1 MAFGIDRMTY
11 TIGVDLG
18 TSSVKVALLRS
29 DGVVVA
35 KASRPVVLHRPQQGQ
50 AEQDPW
56 AYLETAEACIAA
68 VVAEAKVAPVDV
80 AVIGIDGQ
88 MGGALPVDASLAP
101 LTPWYPSALDLRY
114 RPYQKRLDA
123 RVPRRVVVERSG
135 ADPILAPWILRW
147 SERLPTWSQ
156 TRMVTLLGSWLAG
169 QWAGATVDDLTI
181 DASYLTWTGLADTK
195 RRQWSDELLHAV
207 GVTRDE
213 LPRIEEAHAIVGG
226 LTREAAD
233 RCGLVQGTPIV
244 NGTGDQVAGFIGA
257 GCTRVGQGIDV
268 TGTFPVFAVAV
279 DRYLPDPDVGMLRPI
294 AGPGSLWYVMTFI
307 AGGGL
312 TWAWLD
318 EHMAGSNEESDLLGV
333 RPGCDGVTALPH
345 FQGRGCPD
353 EPEQRGAFVGMSWH
367 HTSAHLRRA
376 VLEAFGYE
384 HALALQRMRELAPG
398 LDVVAVTA
406 IGGQGTATASNRI
419 KASITG
425 LPYLPAPGDAG
436 FAAARGAA
444 VLAAFGVGAI
454 PSIDAMVAVDH
465 AAECERPVPAW
476 RAPYRRGLERYLA
489 TMEALRPVFRSSAD
503 DCTPTGG

>member
-1 MAFGIDRMTY
+1 MTY

-18 TSSVKVALLRS
+18 TSAVKVALLRS
-29 DGVVVA
+29 DGAVSA
-35 KASRPVVLHRPQQGQ
+35 TANRPVALHRPEKGQ

-56 AYLETAEACIAA
+56 AYLEAAEACIAA
-68 VVAEAKVAPVDV
+68 VVAEAEVAPSDV
-80 AVIGIDGQ
+80 AAIGIDGQ
-88 MGGALPVDASLAP
+88 MGGALPVDASLTP

-114 RPYQKRLDA
+114 RPYQKLLDA
-123 RVPRRVVVERSG
+123 RVPRRMVVERSG

-147 SERLPTWSQ
+147 TEQLPTWSDV
-156 TRMVTLLGSWLAG
+156 RMVTLLGSWLAG
-169 QWAGATVDDLTI
+169 QWAGATGDDVTI

-195 RRQWSDELLHAV
+195 RREWSDELIHAV
-207 GVTRDE
+207 GIAQE
-213 LPRIEEAHAIVGG
+213 KLPRIEEAHAIVGG

-233 RCGLVQGTPIV
+233 RCGLVDGTPII
-244 NGTGDQVAGFIGA
+244 NGTGDQVAGFVGA

-268 TGTFPVFAVAV
+268 TGTFPVFGVAV

-318 EHMAGSNEESDLLGV
+318 EHIEGSNDESDLLGV
-333 RPGCDGVTALPH
+333 PPGCDGVTALPH

-367 HTSAHLRRA
+367 HTAAHLRRA

-384 HALALQRMRELAPG
+384 HALALQRIRDIAPR
-398 LDVVAVTA
+398 LDVAAVTA
-406 IGGQGTATASNRI
+406 IGGQRTATASNRI

-425 LPYLPAPGDAG
+425 LPYLLAPGQAG
-436 FAAARGAA
+436 FAAARGVA

-454 PSIDAMVAVDH
+454 PNIDAMAP
-465 AAECERPVPAW
+465 AAHTAEGEKPIPAW

-489 TMEALRPVFRSSAD
+489 TMEALRPVFRASVD
-503 DCTPTGG
+503 DGTSPGA